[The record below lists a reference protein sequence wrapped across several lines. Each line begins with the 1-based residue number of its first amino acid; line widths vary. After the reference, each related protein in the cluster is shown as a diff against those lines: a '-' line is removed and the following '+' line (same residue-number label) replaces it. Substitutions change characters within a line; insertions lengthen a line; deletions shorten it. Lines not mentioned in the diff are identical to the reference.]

1 MSKRSIVAL
10 TVVAA
15 AGIALYFGGHHL
27 WHALLQMHG
36 YKPH

>member
-15 AGIALYFGGHHL
+15 VGIVLFFGGHHL
-27 WHALLQMHG
+27 WHAFLDMHG